1 MVVSNFLLILQF
13 IFDLMETKLIL
24 TFVTLIV
31 LTGTMLM
38 VTGLQPYS
46 QQPTEMGVNYAIATS
61 KTSNVKFT
69 DSFNLKNCTFSTTG
83 TNPYFILEPGY
94 QLVFKGV
101 EDNEP
106 LNVTNTV
113 LNQTKVVSGGIV
125 TRAVEEKTVN
135 SKTGDL
141 IEITK
146 DYFAICKEN
155 NSVFYFGEDVDNYE
169 DGKVVDHEGSW
180 LHGSNHARVGLI
192 MPGIV
197 LVGSKYYQEIA
208 PDVAMDKSE
217 TIGVNETVDVPAGS
231 FSNVIHMKETSDLE
245 PSTTAEDNL
254 HAPGI
259 GQVIDGDTK
268 LVSYGYLK

>member
-1 MVVSNFLLILQF
+1 
-13 IFDLMETKLIL
+13 MENNLIL
-24 TFVTLIV
+24 TFLALITLIV
-31 LTGTMLM
+31 SVVFVASLGS
-38 VTGLQPYS
+38 YS
-46 QQPTEMGVNYAIATS
+46 QQPTGIGVNYVAASS
-61 KTSNVKFT
+61 KPTNAKYT
-69 DSFNLKNCTFSTTG
+69 DSFNLKNCTLSTTG

-94 QLVFKGV
+94 QLVFEGV

-106 LNVTNTV
+106 LKVTSTV
-113 LNQTKVVSGGIV
+113 LNQTKVVGDGIV

-155 NSVFYFGEDVDNYE
+155 NSVLYFGEDVDNYE
-169 DGKVVDHEGSW
+169 NGKVIDHEGAW
-180 LHGSNHARVGLI
+180 LHGTNNAKAGLI

-197 LVGSKYYQEIA
+197 LLGSKYYQEIA

-217 TIGVNETVDVPAGS
+217 VVGMDETVNVPAGS

-245 PSTTAEDNL
+245 PSTTEEDNL

>member
-1 MVVSNFLLILQF
+1 MK
-13 IFDLMETKLIL
+13 TKLIL
-24 TFVTLIV
+24 TFVALII
-31 LTGTMLM
+31 
-38 VTGLQPYS
+38 VTVAMIIVVGLDSYS
-46 QQPTEMGVNYAIATS
+46 QQPTGMGIVYVIAASEDTS
-61 KTSNVKFT
+61 TKFA
-69 DSFNLKNCTFSTTG
+69 DSFNIKNCTFSTTG

-106 LNVTNTV
+106 LNVTSTV
-113 LNQTKVVSGGIV
+113 LDQTKVVGDDIV

-141 IEITK
+141 VELTK

-180 LHGSNHARVGLI
+180 LHGTNHAKAGLI

-197 LVGSKYYQEIA
+197 LLGSKYYQEIA

-217 TIGVNETVDVPAGS
+217 VVSMNETVNVPAGT

-245 PSTTAEDNL
+245 PTTSAEDNL

-259 GQVIDGDTK
+259 GQVIDGQTK
-268 LVSYGYLK
+268 LVSYGYQK